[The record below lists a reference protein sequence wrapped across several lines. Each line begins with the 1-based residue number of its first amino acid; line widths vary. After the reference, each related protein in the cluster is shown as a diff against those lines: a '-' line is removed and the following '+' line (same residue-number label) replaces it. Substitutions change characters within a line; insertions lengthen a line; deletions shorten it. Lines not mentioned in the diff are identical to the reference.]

1 MTEKKNKAMTTRRK
15 FLAGAAVTGAATI
28 AMPQVSRAET
38 VTLKMQGAWGAQDML
53 NEMAQD
59 FVKIVNELGEGRLKI
74 DYLNAGAVVKPFSV
88 MDGCHSGVLDGAHS
102 VPAYWYGKHRA
113 ASLFGTGPAYGF
125 NANQLLSWVYYG
137 DGLELFNE
145 LIQDVLKLNV
155 VGFLGF
161 AMPAQPLGWFKREI
175 NGPEDLKGMKYR
187 TVGLASNLFQ
197 AMGMSVAQLPGPE
210 ILPAMDRGV
219 IEAFEFNNPSSDLR
233 FGAQDVA
240 KLYYLGSYH
249 QAAEA
254 FEILFNKTK
263 FESLA
268 KEQQAIIKHA
278 VRAAA
283 ADNEW
288 KAWHAYSEDL
298 QKLINDHGVKIKRT
312 PKSIFEEQLKAWDQV
327 EAELVKDPQQG
338 PFIKKVL
345 DSQKAWAKRVGFY
358 HLNNDADHR
367 TAYEHHFG
375 PIET

>member
-1 MTEKKNKAMTTRRK
+1 
-15 FLAGAAVTGAATI
+15 V
-28 AMPQVSRAET
+28 
-38 VTLKMQGAWGAQDML
+38 
-53 NEMAQD
+53 
-59 FVKIVNELGEGRLKI
+59 
-74 DYLNAGAVVKPFSV
+74 
-88 MDGCHSGVLDGAHS
+88 
-102 VPAYWYGKHRA
+102 
-113 ASLFGTGPAYGF
+113 
-125 NANQLLSWVYYG
+125 
-137 DGLELFNE
+137 ELFNG
-145 LIQDVLKLNV
+145 LIQDVRRLNV
-155 VGFLGF
+155 AGCLGF
-161 AMPAQPLGWFKREI
+161 VMPAQPLGWFKREI

-219 IEAFEFNNPSSDLR
+219 IEAFEFNNPTSDRR

-240 KLYYLGSYH
+240 KLYYMGSYH
-249 QAAEA
+249 QAAES

-268 KEQQAIIKHA
+268 KEQQAILRHG
-278 VRAAA
+278 VRAAT

-288 KAWHAYSEDL
+288 KAWDAYSEDL
-298 QKLINDHGVKIKRT
+298 QKLINEDKVKVKRT
-312 PKSIFEEQLKAWDQV
+312 PKSIFEAQLKAWDQI

-358 HLNNDADHR
+358 HFNNDADYR

-375 PIET
+375 PLDTWWHANDELSAGPNMGPGR